1 MAAHGFRWE
10 NDFKSGWLLPGCS
23 CGWIWRPE
31 PREGPP
37 DEPRARKIWGAHVE
51 ASAILAVTELP
62 ERLGAIGDGLAELVE
77 LYRAGELWTQ
87 DAGRRGVVDDPG
99 EEQVGISSDPR

>member
-10 NDFKSGWLLPGCS
+10 NDFRTGGLLPGCS
-23 CGWIWRPE
+23 CGWTYRLGS
-31 PREGPP
+31 REEFP
-37 DEPRARKIWGAHVE
+37 DEALARKIWGAHVE

-62 ERLGAIGDGLAELVE
+62 EHLGAIADRLAELVE
-77 LYRAGELWTQ
+77 LYRAGELWTE
-87 DAGRRGVVDDPG
+87 DGGRRGVVDDPG